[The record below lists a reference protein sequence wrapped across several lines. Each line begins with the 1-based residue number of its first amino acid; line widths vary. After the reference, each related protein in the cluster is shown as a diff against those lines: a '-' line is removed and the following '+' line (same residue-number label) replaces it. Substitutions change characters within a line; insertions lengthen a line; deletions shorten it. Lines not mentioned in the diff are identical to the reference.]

1 VTRAVGVLASLGVLL
16 WWAAGSPDDL
26 LVTLL
31 RHRPPGFDD
40 LLVDVAGAIAWICLC
55 WFGVVVGL
63 HLVAS
68 GSGAAAFACRRV
80 VGRAGPRF
88 MLGAARGLVGAT
100 LLVGPL
106 TPGVAAAAQPGDASA
121 PPASAAAVLSLDR
134 PLTPNLDRPLA
145 PAAIGGTPA
154 TAAGIPTG
162 SAPAASQL
170 PASQLAASQL
180 AASQLRA
187 SQTPTAAAPARAL
200 PTLPAVPATSRA
212 AAQLLTGTAH
222 RDNANVI
229 ANANANA
236 NAART
241 AGRDY
246 VVRPGDTLWDIA
258 ARHLGPNASNADIAR
273 AWPRWYAA
281 NRVSIG
287 ANPQLIHP
295 GLVLQPP
302 SD

>member
-1 VTRAVGVLASLGVLL
+1 
-16 WWAAGSPDDL
+16 
-26 LVTLL
+26 
-31 RHRPPGFDD
+31 
-40 LLVDVAGAIAWICLC
+40 
-55 WFGVVVGL
+55 
-63 HLVAS
+63 
-68 GSGAAAFACRRV
+68 
-80 VGRAGPRF
+80 
-88 MLGAARGLVGAT
+88 MLGAARWLVGAT

-106 TPGVAAAAQPGDASA
+106 TSGVAAAAQPGEATA

-154 TAAGIPTG
+154 TAAGIPMG
-162 SAPAASQL
+162 SAPAASQLPASQL

-180 AASQLRA
+180 ATSQLPA